1 MPSRRDLANAI
12 RALSMDAVQQAN
24 SGHPGMPMG
33 MADIAEVLWNDYL
46 KHNPSNPGWA
56 DRDRFVLS
64 NGHGSMLLY
73 SVLHLTGYD
82 LPVEELKN
90 FRQWHSRTAGH
101 PEFAETPGVETTTG
115 PLGQGISNAVG
126 MALAEK
132 LLARRFNREGF
143 SLVDHHTW
151 VFLGDGCLMEGIS
164 HEACSLAG
172 TLGLGKLICFWDDNG
187 ISIDGEVQGWFTDN
201 TPARFEAYGWQVI
214 RDVDGH
220 DPVEIRQAIDTA
232 RAETGR
238 PSLICC
244 RTVIGFG
251 APNKQGTEATHGAP
265 LGADEVAAARQHLA
279 WPHPPFEVPAD
290 IARQWNA
297 REQGASREQAWQDVF
312 AAYSQQFPELAA
324 EFKRRIQGELPAD
337 WEERSTALIA
347 DMQSKGGDVA
357 TRKSS
362 LLALEAFGPLLP
374 ELAGGSA
381 DLAGSNLTIWSG
393 SEDVNADGEKGNYIY
408 FGVREFGMTAICNG
422 IALHGG
428 FIPYNATFL
437 VFSDYARNAVRMS
450 ALIPAHNIHV
460 YTHDSIGLGEDGPTH
475 QPVEHVAS
483 LRLIPGLQVWR
494 PCDTVESAVA
504 WKAAIENR
512 GKPTALVFTRQNLPH
527 QTRTAEQVANITR
540 GAYVLLEAEGK
551 LQALIIATG
560 SEVGLAMA
568 AAKQLA
574 SEGLAVRV
582 VSMPNPGLFLQQD
595 AAYRESVLPQSVQA
609 RVAVEAGVS
618 LYWHAFVGPAGK
630 IIGMDRFGAS
640 APAKILFEQ
649 FGFTA
654 AHVCES
660 VRAAIAAGQAPGL
673 T

>member
-33 MADIAEVLWNDYL
+33 MADIAEVLWNDNL
-46 KHNPSNPGWA
+46 KFNPANPAWA

-82 LPVEELKN
+82 LPMEELKN

-115 PLGQGISNAVG
+115 PLGQGISNAIG

-132 LLARRFNREGF
+132 VLANRFNREGF
-143 SLVDHHTW
+143 SIVDHHTW

-220 DPVEIRQAIDTA
+220 DPVEIQQAIDTA
-232 RAETGR
+232 REETGR

-265 LGADEVAAARQHLA
+265 LGATEVAAAREHLG
-279 WPHPPFEVPAD
+279 WPHAAFEIPDD
-290 IARQWNA
+290 IARQWNG
-297 REQGASREQAWQDVF
+297 RERGAKHEQDWQELLAD
-312 AAYSQQFPELAA
+312 YRQQHPELAA
-324 EFKRRIQGELPAD
+324 EFERRMQGELPTD
-337 WEERSTALIA
+337 WQVRSAALIA
-347 DMQSKGGDVA
+347 AMQSKGGDVA

-362 LLALEAFGPLLP
+362 LLSLEAFGPMLP
-374 ELAGGSA
+374 ELIGGSA

-393 SEDVNADGEKGNYIY
+393 SEDVNQGGENGNYIY

-450 ALIPAHNIHV
+450 ALIPAHSIHV

-504 WKAAIENR
+504 WKAAIENA
-512 GKPTALVFTRQNLPH
+512 GKPSALIFTRQNLPH
-527 QTRTAEQVANITR
+527 QPRTEAQVSDIAR
-540 GAYVLLEAEGK
+540 GGYVLMESAGK
-551 LQALIIATG
+551 AAAVIIATG
-560 SEVGLAMA
+560 SEIGLAVA
-568 AAKQLA
+568 AAKKLA
-574 SEGLAVRV
+574 EEGIAVRV

-595 AAYRESVLPQSVQA
+595 EAYRETVLPANLQA

-618 LYWHAFVGPAGK
+618 LYWHAFVGTTGK
-630 IIGMDRFGAS
+630 IIGIDKFGAS
-640 APAKILFEQ
+640 APANILFEQ
-649 FGFTA
+649 YGFTV
-654 AHVCES
+654 AHVCEA
-660 VRAAIAAGQAPGL
+660 VRAAISASQA
-673 T
+673 

>member
-1 MPSRRDLANAI
+1 
-12 RALSMDAVQQAN
+12 
-24 SGHPGMPMG
+24 
-33 MADIAEVLWNDYL
+33 
-46 KHNPSNPGWA
+46 
-56 DRDRFVLS
+56 
-64 NGHGSMLLY
+64 
-73 SVLHLTGYD
+73 
-82 LPVEELKN
+82 
-90 FRQWHSRTAGH
+90 
-101 PEFAETPGVETTTG
+101 
-115 PLGQGISNAVG
+115 
-126 MALAEK
+126 
-132 LLARRFNREGF
+132 
-143 SLVDHHTW
+143 
-151 VFLGDGCLMEGIS
+151 MEGIS
-164 HEACSLAG
+164 HEACSRAG

-187 ISIDGEVQGWFTDN
+187 ISIDGEVHGWFTDN

-220 DPVEIRQAIDTA
+220 DPLEIQQAIDTA
-232 RAETGR
+232 KAETDR
-238 PSLICC
+238 PTLICC

-251 APNKQGTEATHGAP
+251 SPNKQGTEATHGAP
-265 LGADEVAAARQHLA
+265 LGADEVAAARVQLD
-279 WPHPPFEVPAD
+279 WPHAAFEIPPD
-290 IARQWNA
+290 IAAQWDA
-297 REQGASREQAWQDVF
+297 RARGASREESWQNRF
-312 AAYSQQFPELAA
+312 AAYRQQYPELAA
-324 EFKRRIQGELPAD
+324 EFQRRMQGDLPAD
-337 WEERSTALIA
+337 WQERSDALIA
-347 DMQSKGGDVA
+347 DMQSRGGDVA

-393 SEDVNADGEKGNYIY
+393 SEDVKAGTEKGNYIY

-422 IALHGG
+422 MALHGG

-450 ALIPAHNIHV
+450 ALIPAQNIHV

-512 GKPTALVFTRQNLPH
+512 GKPTALIFTRQNLPH
-527 QTRTAEQVANITR
+527 QARTEEQVANIAR
-540 GAYVLLEAEGK
+540 GGYVLLEPEG
-551 LQALIIATG
+551 QPQSVIIATG
-560 SEVGLAMA
+560 SEVGLAAA

-582 VSMPNPGLFLQQD
+582 VSMPNPGLYLQQD
-595 AAYRESVLPQSVQA
+595 AAYRETVLPQGLQA

-618 LYWHAFVGPAGK
+618 LYWHAFVGPAGS
-630 IIGMDRFGAS
+630 IIGIDRFGAS

-649 FGFTA
+649 FGFTTA
-654 AHVCES
+654 NVCTA
-660 VRAAIAAGQAPGL
+660 VRAAVAASRA
-673 T
+673 

>member
-33 MADIAEVLWNDYL
+33 MADIAEVLWNDHL
-46 KHNPSNPGWA
+46 KHNPANPAWP

-73 SVLHLTGYD
+73 SLLHLTGYD
-82 LPVEELKN
+82 LPIEELKN

-132 LLARRFNREGF
+132 VLANRFNREDF
-143 SLVDHHTW
+143 RLVDHHTW

-187 ISIDGEVQGWFTDN
+187 ISIDGEVHGWFTDN

-220 DPVEIRQAIDTA
+220 DPLEIQQAIDTA
-232 RAETGR
+232 KAETDR
-238 PSLICC
+238 PTLICC

-251 APNKQGTEATHGAP
+251 SPNKQGTEATHGAP
-265 LGADEVAAARQHLA
+265 LGADEVAAARVQLD
-279 WPHPPFEVPAD
+279 WPHAAFEIPPD
-290 IARQWNA
+290 IAAQWDA
-297 REQGASREQAWQDVF
+297 RARGASREESWQNRF
-312 AAYSQQFPELAA
+312 AAYRQQYPELAA
-324 EFKRRIQGELPAD
+324 EFQRRMQGDLPAD
-337 WEERSTALIA
+337 WQERSDALIA
-347 DMQSKGGDVA
+347 DMQSRGGDVA

-393 SEDVNADGEKGNYIY
+393 SEDVKAGTEKGNYIY

-422 IALHGG
+422 MALHGG

-450 ALIPAHNIHV
+450 ALIPAQNIHV

-512 GKPTALVFTRQNLPH
+512 GKPTALIFTRQNLPH
-527 QTRTAEQVANITR
+527 QARTEEQVANIAR
-540 GAYVLLEAEGK
+540 GGYVLLEPEG
-551 LQALIIATG
+551 QPQSVIIATG
-560 SEVGLAMA
+560 SEVGLAAA

-574 SEGLAVRV
+574 SEGMAVRV

-595 AAYRESVLPQSVQA
+595 AAYREMVLPQGLQA

-618 LYWHAFVGPAGK
+618 LYWHAFVGPAGS
-630 IIGMDRFGAS
+630 IIGIDRFGAS

-649 FGFTA
+649 FGFTTA
-654 AHVCES
+654 NVCTA
-660 VRAAIAAGQAPGL
+660 VRAAVAASRA
-673 T
+673 

>member
-33 MADIAEVLWNDYL
+33 MADIAEVLWNDHL
-46 KHNPSNPGWA
+46 KHNPTNPKWP

-73 SVLHLTGYD
+73 SVLHLSGYE
-82 LPVEELKN
+82 LPIEELKN

-101 PEFAETPGVETTTG
+101 PEYAETPGVETTTG

-132 LLARRFNREGF
+132 VLANRFNREGHTI
-143 SLVDHHTW
+143 VDHITW

-201 TPARFEAYGWQVI
+201 TAARFEAYGWQVI

-220 DPVEIRQAIDTA
+220 DPVEIHQAIATA
-232 RAETGR
+232 RAETAR

-265 LGADEVAAARQHLA
+265 LGAAEVAAARDHLG
-279 WPHPPFEVPAD
+279 WPHAPFEIPSD
-290 IARQWNA
+290 IASRWDG
-297 REQGASREQAWQDVF
+297 REKGASREQDWQKRFD
-312 AAYSQQFPELAA
+312 AYSWQFPELAA
-324 EFKRRIQGELPAD
+324 EFNRRMRGELPAD
-337 WEERSTALIA
+337 WQARSLDLIA
-347 DMQSKGGDVA
+347 GMQSKGGDVA
-357 TRKSS
+357 SRKSS
-362 LLALEAFGPLLP
+362 LMSLEAFGPLLP
-374 ELAGGSA
+374 ELIGGSA

-393 SEDVNADGEKGNYIY
+393 SEDVNQGGEKGNYIY

-450 ALIPAHNIHV
+450 ALIPAQNVHV

-475 QPVEHVAS
+475 QPIEHVAS

-494 PCDTVESAVA
+494 PCDTVESAIA

-512 GKPTALVFTRQNLPH
+512 GKPTALIFTRQNLPH
-527 QTRTAEQVANITR
+527 QARTPDQVANIAR
-540 GAYVLLEAEGK
+540 GGYVLLEAAGV
-551 LQALIIATG
+551 ADAVIIATG
-560 SEVGLAMA
+560 SETGLAVA
-568 AAKQLA
+568 AARQLA
-574 SEGLAVRV
+574 DEKLMVRV

-595 AAYRESVLPQSVQA
+595 QAYRESVLPPAMQA

-618 LYWHAFVGPAGK
+618 LYWHAFVGPAGR
-630 IIGMDRFGAS
+630 IIGIDRFGAS
-640 APAKILFEQ
+640 APANILFEQ
-649 FGFTA
+649 FGFTVP
-654 AHVCES
+654 HVCQA
-660 VRAAIAAGQAPGL
+660 VREAIGANQR
-673 T
+673 

>member
-33 MADIAEVLWNDYL
+33 MADIAEVLWNDHL
-46 KHNPSNPGWA
+46 KHNPANPKWP

-73 SVLHLTGYD
+73 SVLHLSGYE
-82 LPVEELKN
+82 LPIEELKN

-101 PEFAETPGVETTTG
+101 PEYAETPGVETTTG

-132 LLARRFNREGF
+132 VLANRFNREGHTI
-143 SLVDHHTW
+143 VDHITW

-201 TPARFEAYGWQVI
+201 TAARFEAYGWQVI

-220 DPVEIRQAIDTA
+220 DPVEIHQAIATA
-232 RAETGR
+232 RAETAR

-251 APNKQGTEATHGAP
+251 SPNKQGTEATHGAP
-265 LGADEVAAARQHLA
+265 LGAAEVAAARDHLG
-279 WPHPPFEVPAD
+279 WPHAPFEIPPD
-290 IARQWNA
+290 IASHWDA
-297 REQGASREQAWQDVF
+297 REKGVRHEQDWQKRFD
-312 AAYSQQFPELAA
+312 AYSRQFPELAA
-324 EFKRRIQGELPAD
+324 EFSRRMRGELPPD
-337 WEERSTALIA
+337 WQARSLELIA
-347 DMQSKGGDVA
+347 GMQSKGGDVA
-357 TRKSS
+357 SRKSS
-362 LLALEAFGPLLP
+362 LMSLEAFGPLLP
-374 ELAGGSA
+374 ELIGGSA

-393 SEDVNADGEKGNYIY
+393 SEDVNRGGEKGNYIY
-408 FGVREFGMTAICNG
+408 FGVREFGMAAICNG

-450 ALIPAHNIHV
+450 ALIPAQNVHV

-475 QPVEHVAS
+475 QPIEHVAS

-512 GKPTALVFTRQNLPH
+512 GKPTALIFTRQNLPH
-527 QTRTAEQVANITR
+527 QARTPDQVADIAR
-540 GAYVLLEAEGK
+540 GGYVLLEAAGVVD
-551 LQALIIATG
+551 AVIIATG
-560 SEVGLAMA
+560 SETGLAVS
-568 AAKQLA
+568 AAKKLA
-574 SEGLAVRV
+574 DEKLMVRV

-595 AAYRESVLPQSVQA
+595 QAYRESVLPPAVQA

-618 LYWHAFVGPAGK
+618 LYWHVFVGSTGR
-630 IIGMDRFGAS
+630 IIGIDRFGAS
-640 APAKILFEQ
+640 APANILFEQ
-649 FGFTA
+649 FGFTVP
-654 AHVCES
+654 HVCQA
-660 VRAAIAAGQAPGL
+660 VREAIGANQR
-673 T
+673 